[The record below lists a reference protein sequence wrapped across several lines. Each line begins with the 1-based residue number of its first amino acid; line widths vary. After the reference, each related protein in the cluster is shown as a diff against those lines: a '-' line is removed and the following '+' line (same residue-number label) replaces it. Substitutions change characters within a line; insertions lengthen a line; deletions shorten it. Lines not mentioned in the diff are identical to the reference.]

1 MNSYFSETPADI
13 LENENLREPQ
23 KQAYYRVYEHF
34 ILKQESSHA
43 LIVIPTGVGKTG
55 IMALIPYNI
64 SNGRVLIITP
74 QLTVKDTVIDSL
86 NTEKHDNFWLEREV
100 LSEEHLPAIIEYE
113 GLNTTHELL
122 DLANIVVINIQKLQ
136 ERLVSSLINRLPKDF
151 FDMIIIDE
159 AHHSTASTWVD
170 SIQHFSNAKVVK
182 LTATPYRTDGR
193 KIAGKLIYNYKLS
206 QAMAHDYVKSLK
218 MNEFIPGELKFIM
231 DNDDTTVYTL
241 EEVMKLKDEEWISR
255 NVAYSRECS
264 AQVVEE
270 SIKILEK
277 QKNLSGLPHM
287 IIAVAC
293 GIQHAKQISALYEK
307 YNIRVGIIH
316 SGMEPS
322 EIEVV
327 KSNISNCR
335 LDVIVNV
342 GMLGEGYDHRYLS
355 VAAIF
360 RPFRSKLPYAQFI
373 GRILRF
379 IPDAP
384 QARDNIGHIISH
396 RYLYLDELWK
406 DYKIEI
412 AQSEII
418 RNLREQDYID
428 FEERESGVGTPH
440 NRDTAEVI
448 TSPGKVVTDA
458 YLETELLRRAK
469 EESEQLNAKIHEL
482 AKLLS
487 ISDSEAANIIK
498 SQQTKSKLKRPDK
511 VYNRRRRNID
521 LHIKEN
527 IVPDLAVKY
536 LIPQVGKPL
545 SRCLLFQTS
554 TYKWIPAKVNDEQG
568 MLAVY
573 FNQYLKTEIGRPREE
588 WLISDFQRANELL
601 ENQVEY
607 VDRILRGYYIKKS

>member
-1 MNSYFSETPADI
+1 MDSYFSETPAVI

-23 KQAYYRVYEHF
+23 KQAYYKVYEHF
-34 ILKQESSHA
+34 IFKQENSHA

-55 IMALIPYNI
+55 VMALIPYRI

-86 NTEKHDNFWLEREV
+86 NTEKHNNFWLSRKV

-113 GLNTTHELL
+113 GLNTTHEVFA
-122 DLANIVVINIQKLQ
+122 LANIVVVNIQKLQ

-159 AHHSTASTWVD
+159 AHHSTATTWVD

-193 KIAGKLIYNYKLS
+193 KIAGKLIYNYKLR
-206 QAMAHDYVKSLK
+206 QAMAYDYVKSLK
-218 MNEFIPGELKFIM
+218 RNEFIPGELKFIM
-231 DNDDTTVYTL
+231 DNDDSVVYTL
-241 EEVMKLKDEEWISR
+241 DEVMKLKDEEWISR

-264 AQVVEE
+264 EQVVEE

-277 QKNLSGLPHM
+277 QKGLSGLPHM

-293 GIQHAKQISALYEK
+293 GIKHAKQISALYEK
-307 YNIRVGIIH
+307 HNIRVGIIH
-316 SGMEPS
+316 SGMDPS
-322 EIEVV
+322 DIEIV
-327 KSNISNCR
+327 KSNISNFR

-384 QARDNIGHIISH
+384 LAGDNIGHIISH

-418 RNLREQDYID
+418 RNLQEQDYVD

-440 NRDTAEVI
+440 SCDTAEVI
-448 TSPGKVVTDA
+448 TSPGRIVTDA
-458 YLETELLRRAK
+458 YLETELLRKAR
-469 EESEQLNAKIHEL
+469 EESEQLNAKIREL
-482 AKLLS
+482 SKLLS
-487 ISDSEAANIIK
+487 ISDSAAANIIQ
-498 SQQTKSKLKRPDK
+498 SQQIKSKLKRPDK
-511 VYNRRRRNID
+511 IYNRRRRNID

-536 LIPQVGKPL
+536 SIPKVGKPL
-545 SRCLLFQTS
+545 NRCLLFQTN
-554 TYKWIPAKVNDEQG
+554 TYKWIPYRVNDEQG

-588 WLISDFQRANELL
+588 WLISDFQRAHELL

-607 VDRILRGYYIKKS
+607 VDRILHGYYIQKD